1 MKLIL
6 KQYLSQMRERHE
18 LDAFLPE
25 LLSDMGFNVISK
37 PQVGTRQYGVDVAAI
52 GKNTRGEDA
61 VYLFSIKGGD
71 LTRKEWDGDSNQALR
86 GSLNEIIDVYID
98 RFIPSEHKDKPVII
112 CLCFGGEIKEQVR
125 LNVSSFID
133 KNTNNK
139 ISFEEWNGDKLAQL
153 IQDNF
158 LKEDF
163 LPRDYQGL
171 MRKSLALLDEPLT
184 SYGYFKEL
192 ITEILASN
200 KAEITRIRQV
210 YISLW
215 ILFVW
220 CRDENNLESAF
231 LSAELAT
238 LYCWNL
244 IKNLDSYSEK
254 QKRKIVDAINS
265 LISLYRLV
273 SDFYLR
279 TKIIPYCHIQHGLS
293 SAVQGRNHID
303 VNLKLF
309 DILGRLSL
317 ETLWLSNE
325 ITNVNEEND
334 EILLKNTQSQYI
346 QAIKNLINNN
356 PILLSPYREGQTIE
370 VALALLA
377 LNQEDDLTYIHSWLE
392 AMLDRIRSNFL
403 ANQTYPST
411 LSEYSKLIKHPAHE
425 QGYKEKVTQSSVL
438 YAFLATYAAV
448 TDMQDIYDSIKIL
461 YRDYIGHC
469 NLQAWYLSDD
479 SEAAIWKNSAAHGA
493 TLTGL
498 NLNTSM
504 HEWQEEVLYQC
515 KNSATFK
522 ELSAIKSGSPCLLLI
537 ACRHHQYP
545 LPYDFF
551 INLGTDVDKILNS
564 TPFS

>member
-1 MKLIL
+1 MRDITMKLIL

-18 LDAFLPE
+18 LDAFLLE

-71 LTRKEWDGDSNQALR
+71 LTRKEWDGDSDQALR

-125 LNVSSFID
+125 LNVSSFINQ
-133 KNTNNK
+133 NTNNK

-192 ITEILASN
+192 ITAILASN

-244 IKNLDSYSEK
+244 IKNLDSYSKKE
-254 QKRKIVDAINS
+254 KRKIVDAINS
-265 LISLYRLV
+265 LIKLYRLV
-273 SDFYLR
+273 SGFYLG

-317 ETLWLSNE
+317 GTLWLSND

-334 EILLKNTQSQYI
+334 KILLKNIQSQYI

-448 TDMQDIYDSIKIL
+448 TGMQDIYDSIKIL

-479 SEAAIWKNSAAHGA
+479 SETAIWKNSAAHGA
-493 TLTGL
+493 TLADL
-498 NLNTSM
+498 NLNKSM
-504 HEWQEEVLYQC
+504 HEWQEEVFYQC

-522 ELSAIKSGSPCLLLI
+522 ELSAIKYGSPCLLLI

-551 INLGTDVDKILNS
+551 L
-564 TPFS
+564 

>member
-18 LDAFLPE
+18 LDAFLLE

-71 LTRKEWDGDSNQALR
+71 LTRKEWDGDSDQALR

-125 LNVSSFID
+125 LNVSSFINQ
-133 KNTNNK
+133 NTNNK

-192 ITEILASN
+192 ITAILASN

-244 IKNLDSYSEK
+244 IKNLDSYSKKE
-254 QKRKIVDAINS
+254 KRKIVDAINS
-265 LISLYRLV
+265 LIKLYRLV
-273 SDFYLR
+273 SGFYLG

-317 ETLWLSNE
+317 GTLWLSND

-334 EILLKNTQSQYI
+334 KILLKNIQSQYI

-448 TDMQDIYDSIKIL
+448 TGMQDIYDSIKIL

-479 SEAAIWKNSAAHGA
+479 SETAIWKNSAAHGA
-493 TLTGL
+493 TLADL
-498 NLNTSM
+498 NLNKSM
-504 HEWQEEVLYQC
+504 HEWQEEVFYQC

-522 ELSAIKSGSPCLLLI
+522 ELSAIKYGSPCLLLI

-551 INLGTDVDKILNS
+551 L
-564 TPFS
+564 

>member
-1 MKLIL
+1 
-6 KQYLSQMRERHE
+6 MRERHE
-18 LDAFLPE
+18 LNAFLPE

-52 GKNTRGEDA
+52 GKNTQGKDA

-71 LTRKEWDGDSNQALR
+71 LTRTEWDGDTNQALR
-86 GSLNEIIDVYID
+86 PSLNEIIDVYIGTN
-98 RFIPSEHKDKPVII
+98 IPLEHKNKPVII

-125 LNVSSFID
+125 TNVTNFINQ
-133 KNTNNK
+133 NTNNK

-192 ITEILASN
+192 ITAILASN

-231 LSAELAT
+231 LSAELAI
-238 LYCWNL
+238 LYCWDL
-244 IKNLDSYSEK
+244 IKNLDSYSKTE
-254 QKRKIVDAINS
+254 KRKIIDAINS
-265 LISLYRLV
+265 LNWLYRLV
-273 SDFYLR
+273 CGFYLK
-279 TKIIPYCHIQHGLS
+279 TKIIPYCHIRHGLS
-293 SAVQGRNHID
+293 SAVWGRNHID

-317 ETLWLSNE
+317 ETLWLASD
-325 ITNVNEEND
+325 ITNVTEENAK
-334 EILLKNTQSQYI
+334 ISLKNIQSQYI

-356 PILLSPYREGQTIE
+356 PILLSPYQEKQTIE

-377 LNQEDDLTYIHSWLE
+377 LNQEGDLTYIHSWLE
-392 AMLDRIRSNFL
+392 AMLERIQSNFL
-403 ANQTYPST
+403 TNQTYPST
-411 LSEYSKLIKHPAHE
+411 LNEYAKLIKHPAHE

-448 TDMQDIYDSIKIL
+448 TGMQDIYDSIKIL

-479 SEAAIWKNSAAHGA
+479 SEAAIWKNNAVHGA
-493 TLTGL
+493 TLAGL
-498 NLNTSM
+498 DLNASM
-504 HEWQEEVLYQC
+504 YDWQEEVLYQC
-515 KNSATFK
+515 KNSAIFK
-522 ELSAIKSGSPCLLLI
+522 ELSAIKYELPGLLLI
-537 ACRHHQYP
+537 ACHHYQYP
-545 LPYDFF
+545 LPYDFLYKF
-551 INLGTDVDKILNS
+551 ELTRNYHRV
-564 TPFS
+564 F